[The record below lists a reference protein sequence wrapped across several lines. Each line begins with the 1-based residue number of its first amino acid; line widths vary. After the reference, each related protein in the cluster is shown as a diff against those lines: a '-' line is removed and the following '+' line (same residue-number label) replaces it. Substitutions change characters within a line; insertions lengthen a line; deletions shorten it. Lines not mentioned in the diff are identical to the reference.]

1 MSYIQLPYGYVE
13 KNKEVQ
19 FNLPSNFE
27 ESSYLSKVLHL
38 MRTDPAVEN
47 DFINLIKNRDDLKKW
62 LLATSDFGNEIQ
74 DDFNAIVGYDEKFT
88 NAIVRH
94 SLDLKDEVI
103 FWNPN
108 PLNVT
113 FHDMKKFDLVNPII
127 GKLASQ
133 VKASKLTD
141 YEITKKFLP
150 KHEADEIQNRLDK
163 LRYGTNKD
171 DNDDDNKPGPG
182 GGTPTQTIDNLTKRL
197 DKLRGNTNDV
207 SPYNTPE
214 QNSRIIMKKTN
225 EKFVNWQINQREKE
239 LKQIPKGIVKKKR
252 YCNQPLT

>member
-1 MSYIQLPYGYVE
+1 MWK
-13 KNKEVQ
+13 KNKEIQ
-19 FNLPSNFE
+19 FNLPSDIE
-27 ESSYLSKVLHL
+27 ESFYLSKVPHL
-38 MRTDPAVEN
+38 TRTDPTVEN
-47 DFINLIKNRDDLKKW
+47 DLINLIKNRDHLKKW

-94 SLDLKDEVI
+94 SLDLKDEGI
-103 FWNPN
+103 SRNPN

-113 FHDMKKFDLVNPII
+113 FYDMKKFDLVNAVI

-133 VKASKLTD
+133 VKASQLTD

-182 GGTPTQTIDNLTKRL
+182 GGTPTQTIDDLTKRL

-225 EKFVNWQINQREKE
+225 EKFVN
-239 LKQIPKGIVKKKR
+239 
-252 YCNQPLT
+252 